1 MIKFLMLIQNSQPF
15 MMNVLLVWLSQS
27 LKDITE
33 QYLLMVKLVVAKLIQ
48 WWAFQMINNCVESYQ
63 TVLLIFSAALMMENK
78 VKDFW
83 LDVVIS
89 KFITKKFT
97 IYWLMPKKILN
108 HKSLKSKKIQTK
120 EFSLRT
126 FNKLLLSQF
135 LRWKLWWIKE
145 QTIEKQQAL

>member
-1 MIKFLMLIQNSQPF
+1 MMLIQNSQPF

-33 QYLLMVKLVVAKLIQ
+33 QYLPMVRLVVAKLIQ

-135 LRWKLWWIKE
+135 LRWKLWWIKV